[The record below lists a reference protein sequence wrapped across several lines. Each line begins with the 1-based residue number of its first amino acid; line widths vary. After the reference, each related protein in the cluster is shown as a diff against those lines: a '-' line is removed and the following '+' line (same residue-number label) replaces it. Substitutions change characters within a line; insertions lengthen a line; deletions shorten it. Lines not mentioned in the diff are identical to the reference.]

1 MTSYEVQNVSA
12 GMAKEMIQARALGGF
27 RMLVEAHGGDPKA
40 LLTRC
45 KIPLAALTKPDL
57 PISLD
62 SLASLYDHA
71 AQVLEMEDFGLQLS
85 RCQDLTLYG
94 PLALIVLH
102 AQTVG
107 DALVG
112 LMRHFAFHTPGA
124 SFQIADD
131 ADPDVICVRY
141 ALNLQPGTP
150 SRQIV
155 EQSYGMAAK
164 LWSTMVPS
172 EAAQAR
178 ILLRHAPAVPPRVYE
193 KSFGCPCSFEQETD
207 AIVLP
212 RRALDF
218 VVPHADPELVAT
230 AEGYIA
236 TIMRR
241 HPLDL
246 AQQVKALVAEQ
257 LAFGGATIEN
267 IAGQLKM
274 QKRKLQRLLAEQGL
288 YFESIVDELRCDLA
302 TEYLGNAAL
311 SLQTVGTML
320 GYNEQSSF
328 TRACKR
334 WFDASPKLVRQTRL
348 AAP

>member
-1 MTSYEVQNVSA
+1 VSA
-12 GMAKEMIQARALGGF
+12 RMATEMIQARALGGF
-27 RMLVEAHGGDPKA
+27 RTLVEAHGGDPKA
-40 LLTRC
+40 MLTRC
-45 KIPLAALTKPDL
+45 RIPVAALTKPDL

-62 SLASLYDHA
+62 SLACLYDHA
-71 AQVLEMEDFGLQLS
+71 AQILEMEDFGLQLS

-124 SFQIADD
+124 RFQIVNDEG
-131 ADPDVICVRY
+131 PDVLCVRY
-141 ALNLQPGTP
+141 ALNLQTGTP

-164 LWSTMVPS
+164 LWATMVPT
-172 EAAQAR
+172 EAVQAR
-178 ILLRHAPAVPPRVYE
+178 ILLRHTPAVHPRVYE
-193 KSFGCPCSFEQETD
+193 DHFGCPCSFEQDID
-207 AIVLP
+207 AILLP
-212 RRALDF
+212 RRALNF
-218 VVPHADPELVAT
+218 VVPHANPELVAT

-236 TIMRR
+236 AIMRR

-246 AQQVKALVAEQ
+246 VQQVKELVGEQ
-257 LAFGGATIEN
+257 LAFGGAAIEN

-288 YFESIVDELRCDLA
+288 HFESIVDELRCDLA
-302 TEYLGNAAL
+302 TEYLSNDVL
-311 SLQTVGTML
+311 SLQAVGTLL

-334 WFDASPKLVRQTRL
+334 WFGASPKHVRQARRSPL
-348 AAP
+348 ISALEF